1 MPNTRVDD
9 LGSNSGEIRRI
20 AISLTYLYCLTT
32 SLPLLGRLLL
42 LLLFHLFHPIHI

>member
-20 AISLTYLYCLTT
+20 AIAASLT
-32 SLPLLGRLLL
+32 SLPSLTLLGSRLLL
-42 LLLFHLFHPIHI
+42 LLLLL